1 MSSKKI
7 KSDELFAV
15 IQMEL
20 ASYSDEVLAL
30 VDEEASSA
38 ADGAVKELRQTSPVG
53 RRKRYRRGWRKLKDE
68 RTPVSVRYVVHNK
81 TDPGLTHLLEF
92 GHVIKNQF
100 GEYKRKS
107 GGGKTGAKPHIKPAE
122 ENAAK
127 AFADAVTRKLEG

>member
-1 MSSKKI
+1 MSTTI
-7 KSDELFAV
+7 KPDELYAV
-15 IQMEL
+15 IQKEL
-20 ASYSDEVLAL
+20 DSYSDEVLTL

-92 GHVIKNQF
+92 GHVIKNKY
-100 GEYKRKS
+100 GSYGR
-107 GGGKTGAKPHIKPAE
+107 TTPRPHIKPAE

-127 AFADAVTRKLEG
+127 AFTDAVTRKLEG